1 MEVVNEV
8 CLVLQGPHTNDK
20 IMEKFPHL
28 EEKNNGKK
36 ILKTIS
42 DVKSK
47 EACPPFKTTSFL
59 KPITSID
66 LQNIRWCRH
75 VNQCPHFYFR
85 GRLVLY
91 FRSKF
96 FLTQQ
101 VGERG

>member
-8 CLVLQGPHTNDK
+8 CLVLQGLHTNDK

-47 EACPPFKTTSFL
+47 EACPPFKTVLFL
-59 KPITSID
+59 NY
-66 LQNIRWCRH
+66 L
-75 VNQCPHFYFR
+75 F
-85 GRLVLY
+85 
-91 FRSKF
+91 SKAYHKH
-96 FLTQQ
+96 
-101 VGERG
+101 RPAKH